1 MFDHCDHSRDDQKER
16 KSMNSLVKTSVKLLL
31 RTKLLW
37 FFLIITPV
45 LSTIIFKLNTTY
57 TAFSEG
63 VKEISELENADE
75 KVAYHGG
82 YGEYVIKV
90 YDASKS
96 ELSEYFLE
104 SLQNSGLFTVCRADI
119 SGENVTDDFIQDHI
133 DFDSEEDRMGSA
145 LYIPMDF
152 DERVA
157 AGEFA
162 EALRIYILSDDDR
175 NEALESE
182 IEFQFSRMKRVGA
195 TDTVKILKAEDEM
208 IPTKSV
214 TLVGGGNGRILTQ
227 RQADQKAQMGYA
239 FSFLS
244 LGFVFAGFFVAST
257 AIKDQKNGVLTRI
270 NLTGTSTV
278 KYFTSKFVTSFTVT
292 VIMTVITGIS
302 SFMLNIDDIGM
313 GRTKFIAMIF
323 MMGLILNTLS
333 MLTGIL
339 MGDVMGGAVAV
350 FTIWCMS
357 SLLSGLYFPLT
368 HTSAVIKVLSFMMPQ
383 RWFLEG
389 TEMIFVGDNKAFSML
404 ICTTVAY
411 LMVFISLGSL
421 GLKMRRTES
430 WGTN

>member
-1 MFDHCDHSRDDQKER
+1 
-16 KSMNSLVKTSVKLLL
+16 
-31 RTKLLW
+31 
-37 FFLIITPV
+37 
-45 LSTIIFKLNTTY
+45 
-57 TAFSEG
+57 
-63 VKEISELENADE
+63 
-75 KVAYHGG
+75 
-82 YGEYVIKV
+82 
-90 YDASKS
+90 
-96 ELSEYFLE
+96 
-104 SLQNSGLFTVCRADI
+104 
-119 SGENVTDDFIQDHI
+119 
-133 DFDSEEDRMGSA
+133 
-145 LYIPMDF
+145 
-152 DERVA
+152 
-157 AGEFA
+157 
-162 EALRIYILSDDDR
+162 
-175 NEALESE
+175 
-182 IEFQFSRMKRVGA
+182 MKRIGA
-195 TDTVKILKAEDEM
+195 TDTVKTLMAEDEM
-208 IPTKSV
+208 IPTKNV
-214 TLVGGGNGRILTQ
+214 TLVGGGQGRILTQ

-244 LGFVFAGFFVAST
+244 LGFVFAGFFVAAT

-270 NLTGTSTV
+270 NLTGTSTI

-389 TEMIFVGDNKAFSML
+389 TEMIFVGDNKAFGML
-404 ICTTVAY
+404 ICTTAAY